1 MTYYTGITTD
11 IKRRIAE
18 HESGTGAKY
27 TRGRGPLQLIY
38 REECSDR
45 SSATKREIEIKSL
58 SKAKKNILV
67 KS

>member
-18 HESGTGAKY
+18 HESGAGAKY